1 MDYAGIKKGV
11 HLVLKGQFPCKI
23 INVATSKTGKHG
35 HAKKAVVGID
45 VITDKKY
52 EEVFNGHSH
61 VDVPTISTSTYN
73 VMYIEDDGYMS
84 LLDENSVPIEDIK
97 LPDGELGNKIKNAL
111 DNDQQVSVVVLYAT
125 IEDVTHHRVTDV
137 RVEK

>member
-1 MDYAGIKKGV
+1 
-11 HLVLKGQFPCKI
+11 
-23 INVATSKTGKHG
+23 
-35 HAKKAVVGID
+35 
-45 VITDKKY
+45 
-52 EEVFNGHSH
+52 
-61 VDVPTISTSTYN
+61 
-73 VMYIEDDGYMS
+73 MYIEDDGYMS